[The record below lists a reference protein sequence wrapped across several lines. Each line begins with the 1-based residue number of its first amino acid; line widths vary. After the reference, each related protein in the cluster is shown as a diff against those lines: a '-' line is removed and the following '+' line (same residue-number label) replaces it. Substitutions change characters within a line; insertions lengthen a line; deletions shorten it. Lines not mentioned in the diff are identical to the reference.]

1 MELLELFLVLLA
13 AVLVSTIVT
22 QLLPRVS
29 LPLTQILIGVVIA
42 LCMQGGRSFVI
53 DSELFLVLLIAPLLF
68 DESRNAD
75 KVALWKNRASILSLA
90 IGLVLVLVLAVGFTL
105 RVIEPS
111 IPLAIAFAFGAALG
125 PTDAAAV
132 ASMARSVS
140 LSERQESLLSGES
153 LFNDASGV
161 VSFQFAIAAV
171 TIGTFS
177 LIDAGRSFAV
187 SFFGG
192 IGIGLVL
199 GAAALLCTNV
209 IRKHGT
215 ETLTAHITFELF
227 TPFVVFLTA
236 EHLRVSGILATVAAG
251 LLISLAP
258 RPISA
263 YATKLSI
270 SSSAVWKVLDFVA
283 NGAVF
288 VMLGMQLPEAIVPG
302 WRGGDDVGNA
312 AIIGATAAIAAVL
325 VAARFMWVLL
335 MEACHRDETT
345 HKPQGFSKT
354 LARDAFVTTL
364 AGPKGAVTLSIMFTI
379 PQVMVNGSDYRE
391 TIICIASVVVLITLL
406 LANFLM
412 PVVAPEKDESKGRH
426 ERAAYAAILQR
437 VHDRMEERY
446 VGSRDSRA
454 LGLVLHGYDTRIAAL
469 KDLKIS
475 DNQMHI
481 ANIREMRVWRDRG
494 NRAEKGIDVSKR
506 RFGRRNTM
514 PTGPVRLTKD
524 EVRRMMAQASDLYA
538 EALRMELEEVR
549 QAATRGDIAKKTAK
563 AIREEIYLLQ
573 MGLDE

>member
-1 MELLELFLVLLA
+1 
-13 AVLVSTIVT
+13 
-22 QLLPRVS
+22 
-29 LPLTQILIGVVIA
+29 
-42 LCMQGGRSFVI
+42 
-53 DSELFLVLLIAPLLF
+53 
-68 DESRNAD
+68 
-75 KVALWKNRASILSLA
+75 
-90 IGLVLVLVLAVGFTL
+90 
-105 RVIEPS
+105 
-111 IPLAIAFAFGAALG
+111 
-125 PTDAAAV
+125 
-132 ASMARSVS
+132 
-140 LSERQESLLSGES
+140 
-153 LFNDASGV
+153 
-161 VSFQFAIAAV
+161 
-171 TIGTFS
+171 
-177 LIDAGRSFAV
+177 
-187 SFFGG
+187 
-192 IGIGLVL
+192 
-199 GAAALLCTNV
+199 
-209 IRKHGT
+209 
-215 ETLTAHITFELF
+215 
-227 TPFVVFLTA
+227 
-236 EHLRVSGILATVAAG
+236 
-251 LLISLAP
+251 
-258 RPISA
+258 
-263 YATKLSI
+263 
-270 SSSAVWKVLDFVA
+270 
-283 NGAVF
+283 
-288 VMLGMQLPEAIVPG
+288 
-302 WRGGDDVGNA
+302 
-312 AIIGATAAIAAVL
+312 
-325 VAARFMWVLL
+325 
-335 MEACHRDETT
+335 
-345 HKPQGFSKT
+345 
-354 LARDAFVTTL
+354 
-364 AGPKGAVTLSIMFTI
+364 MFTI